1 MSRNLLN
8 YIIDVLLVIVMLAIL
23 GTGLLIRY
31 QLPPGSRGGHGL
43 EMWGWSRHGWGDLH
57 FWLAVAAVAL
67 FVLHVALHWD
77 WVVAVTQRQ
86 VLRQKAPQQKSSTA
100 RQNAWGVLFLL
111 LLAALVGGWLW
122 LAETN
127 VYGGAADAR
136 GEHRAGA
143 GRAMGREGG
152 RGAGLGGDGAGLRL
166 GGGERRRRGDK
177 LSGGGRRDGVDE
189 RLRRREQWRRGPPL
203 PAGRDAPDREA
214 G

>member
-1 MSRNLLN
+1 LAAVVVIAGICGQPFRRQLQQQNVVNDRGADTARPRRQAHACHLETLMSRNLLN
-8 YIIDVLLVIVMLAIL
+8 YIIDTLLLIVVLGIL

-43 EMWGWSRHGWGDLH
+43 ESWGWNRHSWGDLH

-67 FVLHVALHWD
+67 FVLHVAVHWD

-122 LAETN
+122 LAEAH
-127 VYGGAADAR
+127 VY
-136 GEHRAGA
+136 
-143 GRAMGREGG
+143 
-152 RGAGLGGDGAGLRL
+152 
-166 GGGERRRRGDK
+166 
-177 LSGGGRRDGVDE
+177 
-189 RLRRREQWRRGPPL
+189 LRRR
-203 PAGRDAPDREA
+203 
-214 G
+214 

>member
-8 YIIDVLLVIVMLAIL
+8 YIIDTLLLIVMLGIL

-43 EMWGWSRHGWGDLH
+43 ELWGWNRRSWGDLH

-111 LLAALVGGWLW
+111 LLATLVGGWLW
-122 LAETN
+122 LAEAH
-127 VYGGAADAR
+127 VYRDAADDHD
-136 GEHRAGA
+136 GHRAGTVQA
-143 GRAMGREGG
+143 LGRERG
-152 RGAGLGGDGAGLRL
+152 RGDGRGQRGGAGLRR
-166 GGGERRRRGDK
+166 GAQRRRG
-177 LSGGGRRDGVDE
+177 GAR
-189 RLRRREQWRRGPPL
+189 P
-203 PAGRDAPDREA
+203 
-214 G
+214 